1 MLRTDSVKVENNL
14 GACPTMAINTV
25 GIISKPAVAAATDVV
40 PKLLAWL
47 ATRGVRVRYDKRTA
61 VYAARHDGL
70 PRDEVPAGCDLVIV
84 LGGDGTLLS
93 AARAIGSRQIP
104 LFAVNLGGLGFLT
117 AITIDELY
125 PELERALR
133 GEHRIGR
140 RKLLHAE
147 VRRGDAIVSR
157 YEALNDVV
165 LTKAA
170 IARMIDLDAFV
181 DDQFMCA
188 YKADGLIVATPTGS
202 TAYSLSAGGPIIFPS
217 VPTICLTP
225 ICPHM
230 LTNRPVLV
238 SEASVVEIRC
248 RGEDA
253 SVFLTID
260 GQIGEPLKKE
270 DSVICRSSE
279 YALHL
284 IRPPRM
290 MFFDV
295 LRQKLKWGER

>member
-1 MLRTDSVKVENNL
+1 M
-14 GACPTMAINTV
+14 PTINTV
-25 GIISKPAVAAATDVV
+25 GIISKPAIPAAAEVV
-40 PKLLAWL
+40 PRLLAWL
-47 ATRGVRVRYDKRTA
+47 EARAIRVRYDERTA
-61 VYAARHDGL
+61 VYAGRTDGV
-70 PRDEVPAGCDLVIV
+70 PRPAVPEGCDLVIV

-93 AARAIGSRQIP
+93 AARAIGNREIP

-147 VRRGDAIVSR
+147 VHRDAAVVSR
-157 YEALNDVV
+157 FEALNDVV
-165 LTKAA
+165 LTKAS
-170 IARMIDLDAFV
+170 IARMIDLDAYV
-181 DDQFMCA
+181 DHQLVCA
-188 YKADGLIVATPTGS
+188 YKADGLIVSTPTGS

-230 LTNRPVLV
+230 LTYRPVLV
-238 SEASVVEIRC
+238 PETSVVEVRC
-248 RGEDA
+248 PGEDA

-260 GQIGEPLKKE
+260 GQVGEPLQK
-270 DSVICRSSE
+270 DDAVVCRTSE

>member
-1 MLRTDSVKVENNL
+1 M
-14 GACPTMAINTV
+14 PTIETV
-25 GIISKPAVAAATDVV
+25 GIISKPAVPAATEVV

-47 ATRGVRVRYDKRTA
+47 ASRGLRVRYDQHTGA
-61 VYAARHDGL
+61 YAALQDGL
-70 PRDEVPAGCDLVIV
+70 ARELVPEGCDLVIV

-93 AARAIGSRQIP
+93 AARAIGHRQIP

-117 AITIDELY
+117 AITIGELY

-133 GEHRIGR
+133 GEHRVGR

-147 VRRGDAIVSR
+147 VRRGDAVVSS

-181 DDQFMCA
+181 DHQFMCA
-188 YKADGLIVATPTGS
+188 YKADGLIVCTPTGS

-238 SEASVVEIRC
+238 AETSEVKIRC

-260 GQIGEPLKKE
+260 GQIGEPLQK
-270 DSVICRSSE
+270 DDLVICRSSE
-279 YALHL
+279 FALHL
-284 IRPPRM
+284 IRPPHM